1 MTNAG
6 AAQTPSDEGLTPQE
20 AITWEGFVKAHAALA
35 RGLDA
40 DLRAAHGLP
49 LADFE
54 ILSLLSREACQ
65 PVRMAA
71 LADSALLSPSG
82 ISRAVERLEA
92 RSLVRRDRCPN
103 DRRGTLA
110 LLTESGA
117 ALVEAASTTHAS
129 AIRRR
134 FLQRLTPAQL
144 SALTEVLRSVL
155 AEETGAC
162 SSCLGTRQD
171 DPLF

>member
-1 MTNAG
+1 MANAG
-6 AAQTPSDEGLTPQE
+6 AAQPQGDGGLTPQE
-20 AITWEGFVKAHAALA
+20 AITWERFVKAHAALA

-49 LADFE
+49 LCDFE
-54 ILSLLSREACQ
+54 ILSLLNREACQ

-82 ISRAVERLEA
+82 LSRAVERLEA

-117 ALVEAASTTHAS
+117 ALVEAASATHAS

-144 SALTEVLRSVL
+144 IALTEGFHLVL
-155 AEETGAC
+155 AEETGSC
-162 SSCLGTRQD
+162 STWLGPRPD
-171 DPLF
+171 DPSF